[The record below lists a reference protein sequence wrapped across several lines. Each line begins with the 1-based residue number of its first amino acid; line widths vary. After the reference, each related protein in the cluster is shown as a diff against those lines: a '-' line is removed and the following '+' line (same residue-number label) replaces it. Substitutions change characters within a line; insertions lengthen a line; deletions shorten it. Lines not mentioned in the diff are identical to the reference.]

1 MPSCPPH
8 GSGSTWSEKAWE
20 WNTPTMRSQH
30 LLAANAAR
38 RWRAA
43 QVAESSHP
51 PSGDGG
57 YRKRAIRFL
66 PALLFLVANTSW

>member
-1 MPSCPPH
+1 
-8 GSGSTWSEKAWE
+8 
-20 WNTPTMRSQH
+20 MRSQH
-30 LLAANAAR
+30 LLVANAAK

-57 YRKRAIRFL
+57 YRKRAIRFFL
-66 PALLFLVANTSW
+66 PYSSW